1 MSAIALKSFGSAQ
14 TVEFINVIVS
24 ANLSVIT
31 QGETKPEAVTFTL
44 KRENDVMRIDD
55 IADPNMPS
63 IRTYFKKNYGE

>member
-1 MSAIALKSFGSAQ
+1 M
-14 TVEFINVIVS
+14 EFINVIVS